1 MPRAE
6 RRSRRALLSLALLG
20 AVALAACDVATVRK
34 LDPVTG
40 KAIIEEERRAF
51 DARTWV
57 ATNWST
63 RVVPTVEKG
72 ATPLAVLQKEL
83 TENRVAATQRYRS
96 GTGSGRPSFLVT
108 GSARVLAVD
117 TTSRSGVARLD
128 LDPFDGSPDAELQ
141 IGPVFRG
148 TALRDALP
156 FIRFDDFTNQLEYAS
171 VSRVLHQRVADSVL
185 AKIDRRAPGRPRDP
199 VPRRVHGGLRYA
211 PRDSGARTGRG
222 VAECT
227 REPQLQSGPTSRSCA
242 PSRSRSAIPAP
253 SR

>member
-1 MPRAE
+1 VLRAE
-6 RRSRRALLSLALLG
+6 RRPHRGRTSLALLG
-20 AVALAACDVATVRK
+20 AIALAACDVATVRK

-57 ATNWST
+57 AANWSA
-63 RVVPTVEKG
+63 RVVPTAEKD
-72 ATPLAVLQKEL
+72 AIPLGVLRKALSEDHA
-83 TENRVAATQRYRS
+83 AATQRYRS
-96 GTGSGRPSFLVT
+96 GAGAGRPSFLVT

-128 LDPFDGSPDAELQ
+128 LQPFDGSPDAELQ

-185 AKIDRRAPGRPRDP
+185 ARIDRARLAGRVIRFHGAYTEGSG
-199 VPRRVHGGLRYA
+199 VPLLTPMFVRV
-211 PRDSGARTGRG
+211 
-222 VAECT
+222 E
-227 REPQLQSGPTSRSCA
+227 E
-242 PSRSRSAIPAP
+242 
-253 SR
+253 